1 MELNLFNKQVYTD
14 RRRTLTKHIGQD
26 GLILLLGNEDS
37 SMNYKDNTYLFR
49 QDSSFL
55 YYFGL
60 DVQSLAA
67 VIDADT
73 GEEVIFGNELTIDD
87 IVWTGT
93 LPTVS
98 EMASMVGITE
108 TKPYDQI
115 IHYVHKAL
123 IAGRQVH

>member
-1 MELNLFNKQVYTD
+1 MNLHLFDKQVYTD
-14 RRRTLTKHIGQD
+14 RRNILKQNIGNN
-26 GLILLLGNEDS
+26 GLILLPGNEDS

-60 DVQSLAA
+60 DTPSLAA
-67 VIDADT
+67 IIDTDT

>member
-26 GLILLLGNEDS
+26 GLILLMGNEDS
-37 SMNYKDNTYLFR
+37 SMNYKDNAYLFR

-60 DVQSLAA
+60 DVQGLTAI
-67 VIDADT
+67 IDTDT
-73 GEEVIFGNELTIDD
+73 GEEVIFGDELTIDD

-98 EMASMVGITE
+98 EMAASVGVIR
-108 TKPYDQI
+108 TKPCDQI
-115 IHYVHKAL
+115 THHIHK
-123 IAGRQVH
+123 